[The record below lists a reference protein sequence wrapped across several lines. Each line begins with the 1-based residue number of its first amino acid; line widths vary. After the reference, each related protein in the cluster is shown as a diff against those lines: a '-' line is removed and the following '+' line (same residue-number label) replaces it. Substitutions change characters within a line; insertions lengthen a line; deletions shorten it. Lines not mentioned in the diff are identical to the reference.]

1 MATGASLR
9 LVLAPEP
16 DENRITGRLR
26 DEQGQEHC
34 FSSWLALLSLLDA
47 ARQRARPA
55 GADTVPARK
64 AGGA

>member
-55 GADTVPARK
+55 EAEIAATPEARE
-64 AGGA
+64 A